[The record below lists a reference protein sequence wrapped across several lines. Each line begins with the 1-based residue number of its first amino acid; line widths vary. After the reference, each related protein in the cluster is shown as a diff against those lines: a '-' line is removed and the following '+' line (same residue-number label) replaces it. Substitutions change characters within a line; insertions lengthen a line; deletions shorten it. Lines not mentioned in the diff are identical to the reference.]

1 MYKDVHF
8 SATSFLSNTRRTLPR
23 MGILPTF
30 TPLKKPKFLLGG
42 ENTPFRAVFFLP
54 LKPPTCSYCS
64 DTRSEKLYVTDVLS
78 IAQNSRCELHT
89 EVQFT
94 YRHGRRK
101 SRRSCEFAK
110 QTRVEKLYRDVQFF
124 KPVAAS
130 IAVCDTYI
138 PPDVRV
144 MA

>member
-8 SATSFLSNTRRTLPR
+8 SATSFLSKTRRTLPR

-94 YRHGRRK
+94 YRHGCGK
-101 SRRSCEFAK
+101 AAGLASLQSKLELKNCTGTYSFSNNYQLSVSALLISK
-110 QTRVEKLYRDVQFF
+110 TPQTAF
-124 KPVAAS
+124 
-130 IAVCDTYI
+130 
-138 PPDVRV
+138 
-144 MA
+144 